1 MKRSVEIA
9 LGTIVL
15 FLITISVLISVIW
28 FYYVIYSRS
37 APETTKIGNVIANQ
51 TNETIE
57 ILKNITN
64 ITSK

>member
-15 FLITISVLISVIW
+15 LIIAVVVLISVIW
-28 FYYVIYSRS
+28 FYYIVYSRS
-37 APETTKIGNVIANQ
+37 APGTTGMANVVSNQ
-51 TNETIE
+51 TNETIG

-64 ITSK
+64 ITK